1 MTKRMFFVGFPQ
13 VNRRTSFIASC
24 TKSKH
29 FFFLLTLVARALALT
44 IYRLYLIPPFIFL
57 ACSFDRRSLD
67 LSMTLSQSGV
77 PANAEVDVVAV
88 SESTSKQVTN
98 HDMKS
103 ITTTRLAAS
112 SVTCVGV
119 YCSQLT
125 LRWLR
130 WLSMY

>member
-1 MTKRMFFVGFPQ
+1 
-13 VNRRTSFIASC
+13 
-24 TKSKH
+24 
-29 FFFLLTLVARALALT
+29 
-44 IYRLYLIPPFIFL
+44 
-57 ACSFDRRSLD
+57 
-67 LSMTLSQSGV
+67 MTLSQSGV